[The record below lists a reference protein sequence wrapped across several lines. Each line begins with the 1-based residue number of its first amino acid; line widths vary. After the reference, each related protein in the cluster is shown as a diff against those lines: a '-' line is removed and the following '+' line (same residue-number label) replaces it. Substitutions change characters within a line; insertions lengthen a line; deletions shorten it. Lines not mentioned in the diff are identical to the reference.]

1 MRWAA
6 ALSSRRGQWAAI
18 AAWVVLAGALGQL
31 QPKLADATEND
42 TAAFLPSSAESTEAA
57 TLLTER
63 FRSGGVTPAFL
74 VGTPEQVGEGPGT
87 VLAPDGGLAYRAVP
101 LRGETAEELQVAV
114 DDLRAE
120 SDALVTGPAGLLV
133 DAVEVFGSIDVTL
146 LVATSL
152 LVLLLLVAIYRSPF
166 IALVPLLVVAVA
178 YAVTAGIVY
187 LLATQTGLSVNGQAT
202 GILIILMFGAGTD
215 YCLLLVARYREE
227 LGSHADAR
235 SAMETTVR
243 QTAPAIL
250 SSGGTV
256 ALGLLVLVLADFAST
271 RTIGWVSSIGI
282 LVTMAASL
290 TLLPALLL
298 ALGRRAFWPAVP
310 RAGEAAP
317 KSGRLWSRIGGF
329 VGRRPWA
336 SLAIALPLL
345 LGTLGNLVD
354 LPGLALAKSFR
365 GETESARGVELLERA
380 VPGGV
385 LAPTD
390 VIAPV
395 DDVERAAA
403 ALRAVDGVLS
413 VRRAGRSD
421 DGELERLTVTL
432 EADPYSDGAIALVDD
447 LRGAVPAGTL
457 VGGATAEEA
466 DGRSTSRRD
475 FLVIAPV
482 SLAVIFLVLV
492 LLLRSLVA
500 PLVLVASQVLTF
512 AATLGLAVLSFAWVF
527 DSPGSDASLPTLVF
541 VFTVALGIDYSIF
554 LMARVREEVERR
566 GSHRDGVIAG
576 LVGTGGVIT
585 SAGLILA
592 GTFLVLTLLPLEPL
606 FQLGLA
612 IALGVVIDTFVV
624 RTLVVPAA
632 VLLLG
637 RRTWWPGALARAEVV
652 QVDR

>member
-1 MRWAA
+1 MRWAT
-6 ALSSRRGQWAAI
+6 ALVSRRGQWAAI
-18 AAWVVLAGALGQL
+18 AVWIALAAGLGQL

-42 TAAFLPSSAESTEAA
+42 TASFLPSSAESTEVS
-57 TLLTER
+57 TLLSQR
-63 FRSGGVTPAFL
+63 FRSGGVTPAL
-74 VGTPEQVGEGPGT
+74 VVGTPEQVGDGPGT
-87 VLAPDGGLAYRAVP
+87 VVAPGGEIAYRVVP
-101 LRGETAEELQVAV
+101 LRGETAEELQAAV
-114 DDLRAE
+114 DDLR
-120 SDALVTGPAGLLV
+120 DATEAYVTGPAGLLV
-133 DAVEVFGSIDVTL
+133 DAIEVFGSIDATL
-146 LVATSL
+146 LIATSL
-152 LVLLLLVAIYRSPF
+152 LVLVLLVAIYRSPF
-166 IALVPLLVVAVA
+166 IALVPLVVVAIA

-187 LLATQTGLSVNGQAT
+187 LLATRAGLGVNGQAT

-215 YCLLLVARYREE
+215 YCLLLVARFREE
-227 LGSHADAR
+227 LGREPDAR
-235 SAMETTVR
+235 LAMGTTVR

-271 RTIGWVSSIGI
+271 RTIGWVSAIGI
-282 LVTMAASL
+282 LVTMAAGL
-290 TLLPALLL
+290 TLLPAILL

-310 RAGEAAP
+310 RAGEVSP
-317 KSGRLWSRIGGF
+317 RSGRVWRRIGGF
-329 VGRRPWA
+329 VGRRPWV
-336 SLAIALPLL
+336 SLAISVPLL
-345 LGTLGNLVD
+345 FGTLGNLVD
-354 LPGLALAKSFR
+354 LPGLALAESFR
-365 GETESARGVELLERA
+365 GETESAQGVALLEQA

-390 VIAPV
+390 VVAPAA
-395 DDVERAAA
+395 DADRAAA

-413 VRRAGRSD
+413 VRPAGRSD
-421 DGELERLTVTL
+421 DGGLARLTVTL
-432 EADPYSDGAIALVDD
+432 EPDPYSDEAIALVDD
-447 LRGAVPAGTL
+447 LRAAAPPGTL

-482 SLAVIFLVLV
+482 ALAVIFVVLV

-512 AATLGLAVLSFAWVF
+512 AATLGLAVLSFRWLF

-566 GSHRDGVIAG
+566 GSHHDGVVAG

-585 SAGLILA
+585 SAGVILA
-592 GTFLVLTLLPLEPL
+592 GTFLVLMLLPLEPL
-606 FQLGLA
+606 FQLGFA
-612 IALGVVIDTFVV
+612 IAVGVVIDTFVV

-637 RRTWWPGALARAEVV
+637 RRTWWPGALAREQPQVV
-652 QVDR
+652 R

>member
-1 MRWAA
+1 MRWAT
-6 ALSSRRGQWAAI
+6 ALVSRRGQWAAI
-18 AAWVVLAGALGQL
+18 AVWIALAAGLGQL

-42 TAAFLPSSAESTEAA
+42 TASFLPSSAESTEVS
-57 TLLTER
+57 TLLSER

-74 VGTPEQVGEGPGT
+74 VGTPEQVGDGPGT
-87 VLAPDGGLAYRAVP
+87 VVAAGGDVAYRIVP
-101 LRGETAEELQVAV
+101 LRGETAEELQAAV
-114 DDLRAE
+114 DDLRDGT
-120 SDALVTGPAGLLV
+120 DAYVTGPAGLLV
-133 DAVEVFGSIDVTL
+133 DAIEVFGSIDATL
-146 LVATSL
+146 LIATSL
-152 LVLLLLVAIYRSPF
+152 LVLVLLVAIYRSPF
-166 IALVPLLVVAVA
+166 VALVPLVVVAIA

-187 LLATQTGLSVNGQAT
+187 LLATQAGLGVNGQAT

-215 YCLLLVARYREE
+215 YCLLLVARFREE
-227 LGSHADAR
+227 LGREPDAR
-235 SAMETTVR
+235 LAMGTTVR

-271 RTIGWVSSIGI
+271 RTIGWVSAIGI
-282 LVTMAASL
+282 LVTMAAGL
-290 TLLPALLL
+290 TLLPAILL

-310 RAGEAAP
+310 RAGEVSP
-317 KSGRLWSRIGGF
+317 RSGRVWRRIGGF
-329 VGRRPWA
+329 VGRRPWV
-336 SLAIALPLL
+336 SLAISVPLL
-345 LGTLGNLVD
+345 FGTLGNLVD
-354 LPGLALAKSFR
+354 LPGLALAESFR
-365 GETESARGVELLERA
+365 GETESAQGVALLERA

-390 VIAPV
+390 VVAPAA
-395 DDVERAAA
+395 DADRAAA

-413 VRRAGRSD
+413 VRPAGRSD
-421 DGELERLTVTL
+421 DGGLARLTVTL
-432 EADPYSDGAIALVDD
+432 EPDPYSDEAIALVDD
-447 LRGAVPAGTL
+447 LRAAVPPGTL

-482 SLAVIFLVLV
+482 ALAVIFVVLV

-512 AATLGLAVLSFAWVF
+512 AATLGLAVLSFRWLF

-566 GSHRDGVIAG
+566 GSHHDGVVAG

-585 SAGLILA
+585 SAGVILA
-592 GTFLVLTLLPLEPL
+592 GTFLVLMLLPLEPL
-606 FQLGLA
+606 FQLGFA
-612 IALGVVIDTFVV
+612 IAVGVVIDTFVV

-637 RRTWWPGALARAEVV
+637 RRTWWPGALAREQPQVV
-652 QVDR
+652 R